1 MALHNRQLKLNNVNS
16 IAAKEVE
23 AILRGPLTR
32 RQKTLAKKRD
42 ANEERSFL
50 LQLNEDLLSNVLKF
64 LPGKDLAVLE
74 TVCTHFRYGSWVAVN
89 KGAMT
94 ENTAKRKLEKMELG
108 DMPPGFRC
116 VCFRGNLLSLPRK
129 LSREASKA
137 KARAAPKTHKQ
148 KSFYSQPLLQ
158 RENISC
164 GFRKRRLI
172 GVRS

>member
-1 MALHNRQLKLNNVNS
+1 MAALNNRVTLNNVNS
-16 IAAKEVE
+16 SAAKEVE
-23 AILRGPLTR
+23 AIRRGPLTR

-89 KGAMT
+89 KDAMP
-94 ENTAKRKLEKMELG
+94 EHTAKRKLDKMELG

-116 VCFRGNLLSLPRK
+116 GCTS
-129 LSREASKA
+129 
-137 KARAAPKTHKQ
+137 
-148 KSFYSQPLLQ
+148 
-158 RENISC
+158 
-164 GFRKRRLI
+164 
-172 GVRS
+172 